1 MIDYGTYDVKPIQ
14 KVSKFV
20 NGNLMDNPGKLIRN
34 ILFLRKHNI
43 DTEDD
48 VFLIGQKTWIKDFWT
63 IGSQNYRFEP
73 TKDMNKEYKKEI
85 YKQEFYLMQE

>member
-1 MIDYGTYDVKPIQ
+1 
-14 KVSKFV
+14 
-20 NGNLMDNPGKLIRN
+20 MDNPGKLIRN

-48 VFLIGQKTWIKDFWT
+48 VFLIGQKRWTEDFWT

-73 TKDMNKEYKKEI
+73 TKDINKEYKKEI
-85 YKQEFYLMQE
+85 YRQEFYLMQEQISHKRAIYDLVGLLGDMGGI